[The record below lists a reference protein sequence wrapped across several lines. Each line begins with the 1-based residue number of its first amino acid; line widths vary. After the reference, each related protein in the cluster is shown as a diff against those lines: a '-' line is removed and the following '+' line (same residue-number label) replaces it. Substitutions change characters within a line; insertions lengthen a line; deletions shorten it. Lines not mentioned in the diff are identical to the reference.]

1 MNEVTFTDLGNSYRA
16 EHGPV
21 PVGLAFFLRP
31 NNANGY
37 VWLIYMHLA
46 YGLVKQ
52 HKFDPVSDVDSGGVL
67 CTGWPFVLCVVAQ
80 GRASMDF

>member
-37 VWLIYMHLA
+37 ICIWHMVW
-46 YGLVKQ
+46 
-52 HKFDPVSDVDSGGVL
+52 
-67 CTGWPFVLCVVAQ
+67 
-80 GRASMDF
+80 